1 MQSDL
6 QELEITPGELR
17 RLSGVRVDRIWRPL
31 APRRVCAELLKTA
44 LVMVLLGASGFTLSL
59 AFPDRVRLLAM
70 VHGVVGLGILLE
82 DLRDFVWSYR
92 HPQLVR
98 LLEDVGRY
106 HNAIAVL
113 QIHDQLEAA
122 GNLPVALEDRSR
134 IISALQLTRE
144 DLVRALQTEKILRK
158 HQRFIENNVDF
169 FSNNLTALTALQV
182 NDLAIEQ
189 GRLLN
194 EALQIAVSVGIEM
207 KKLKDWHHRKP

>member
-6 QELEITPGELR
+6 QGLEITPGELR

-59 AFPDRVRLLAM
+59 AFPDQVGAIAI
-70 VHGVVGLGILLE
+70 VHGIIALGILLE
-82 DLRDFVWSYR
+82 DLRDFVLSYR
-92 HPQLVR
+92 HPLLVR

-106 HNAIAVL
+106 QNAIAVL
-113 QIHDQLEAA
+113 QIHDQLESA

-182 NDLAIEQ
+182 NDQASER
-189 GRLLN
+189 GRLLK
-194 EALQIAVSVGIEM
+194 EALEIAVSVRLEM
-207 KKLKDWHHRKP
+207 KKLQN

>member
-6 QELEITPGELR
+6 QGLEITPGELR

-31 APRRVCAELLKTA
+31 VPRRVCAELLKTA

-70 VHGVVGLGILLE
+70 VHGVLGLGILLE
-82 DLRDFVWSYR
+82 DLRDFVLSYR
-92 HPQLVR
+92 HPLLVR

-113 QIHDQLEAA
+113 QIHDQLESA

-169 FSNNLTALTALQV
+169 FSNNLTALAALQV
-182 NDLAIEQ
+182 NDLASER
-189 GRLLN
+189 GRLLK
-194 EALQIAVSVGIEM
+194 EALEIAVSVRSEM
-207 KKLKDWHHRKP
+207 KKLQN

>member
-6 QELEITPGELR
+6 QGLEITLGELR

-59 AFPDRVRLLAM
+59 AFPDRVRLL
-70 VHGVVGLGILLE
+70 VIIHGVVALGILLE
-82 DLRDFVWSYR
+82 DLRDFVLSYR
-92 HPQLVR
+92 HPLLMR

-106 HNAIAVL
+106 HHAIAVL

-122 GNLPVALEDRSR
+122 GNLPVALEERSR

-158 HQRFIENNVDF
+158 SKRFIDHNMDF
-169 FSNNLTALTALQV
+169 FADNLTALAALQV
-182 NDLAIEQ
+182 NDLASER
-189 GRLLN
+189 GKLLH
-194 EALQIAVSVGIEM
+194 EALQISASVQIEM
-207 KKLKDWHHRKP
+207 KKLQDWHHQKT